1 MRILDRYIARQFLV
15 NLVTLL
21 VLLMTLTVAIDVL
34 INLNRFVRAGAELAG
49 EKGTLRHA
57 ATTLVWIVDLWGPR
71 LLQLF
76 TYIGGLTM
84 VLAMGFTCAQLVR
97 RRELVAALA
106 SGVSLQRLAAPFF
119 IVALGVTAIQ
129 AANQELL
136 IPRVAHL
143 LTRSP
148 KDALARDLRPFETPL
163 IKDGSGRLW
172 YARVFDNETNT
183 LEGVHIWERDDAGR
197 VTTRIVADKAVWR
210 DSAWSLENGRAIDA
224 RVSTTTA
231 PGAQGVGEPVE
242 RIATSLNPEVLVTK
256 RFEGYGNNLSSHQI
270 GAMFEGAPMDAP
282 TRERFER
289 VRWGRYATFV
299 GNLLALVLALPFFMV
314 REPRAMMGQT
324 MRAAPIAGI
333 ALGASAFAPAFALPG
348 VPPQI
353 GVFAAALVL
362 LPLAL
367 AAAVSVRT

>member
-1 MRILDRYIARQFLV
+1 MGLLDRYIAKQFLV

-34 INLNRFVRAGAELAG
+34 INLNRFVRAASELAG

-57 ATTLVWIVDLWGPR
+57 VTTLVWIVDLWGPR

-84 VLAMGFTCAQLVR
+84 VIAMGFTCAQLVR
-97 RRELVAALA
+97 RRELVAVLA
-106 SGVSLQRLAAPFF
+106 SGVSLQRLAVPFF
-119 IVALGVTAIQ
+119 VVAIGVTALQ
-129 AANQELL
+129 AVNQELV
-136 IPRVAHL
+136 IPRIAHL

-148 KDALARDLRPFETPL
+148 KDAMARDLRPFETPL
-163 IKDGSGRLW
+163 VKDGSGRLW
-172 YARVFDNETNT
+172 YARVFNADTNT
-183 LEGVHIWERDDAGR
+183 IEGVHVWERDDAGR
-197 VTTRIVADKAVWR
+197 VQARVVAEAARWEGG
-210 DSAWSLENGRAIDA
+210 AWVFENGRRVDA
-224 RVSTTTA
+224 RVATSA
-231 PGAQGVGEPVE
+231 ASNVGQPIE
-242 RIATSLNPEVLVTK
+242 RLETSLNPEVLVAK
-256 RFEGYGNNLSSHQI
+256 RFEGYGNNLSSRQI
-270 GAMFEGAPMDAP
+270 GAMFEGAPMDSA

-289 VRWGRYATFV
+289 VRWGRYATLL
-299 GNLLALVLALPFFMV
+299 GNVLALVLVLPFFLV

-324 MRAAPIAGI
+324 LKAAPIAGL

>member
-1 MRILDRYIARQFLV
+1 MRTLDRYIARQFLV

-21 VLLMTLTVAIDVL
+21 VLLMSLTVVIDVL

-57 ATTLVWIVDLWGPR
+57 VTTLVWIVDLWGPR

-84 VLAMGFTCAQLVR
+84 VIAMGFTCAQLVR

-119 IVALGVTAIQ
+119 VVAMGVTAIQ
-129 AANQELL
+129 AANQEFL
-136 IPRVAHL
+136 IPHVAHL

-148 KDALARDLRPFETPL
+148 KDALERNLRPFETPL
-163 IKDGSGRLW
+163 IKDGSDRLW
-172 YARVFDNETNT
+172 YAQVFDAGTST
-183 LEGVHIWERDDAGR
+183 LEGLHIWVRDDAGR
-197 VTTRIVADKAVWR
+197 VVTRIVADRAEWR
-210 DSAWSLENGRAIDA
+210 DGVWVLEGGRAVDA
-224 RVSTTTA
+224 SVSSSAA
-231 PGAQGVGEPVE
+231 PGLGTPVE
-242 RIATSLNPEVLVTK
+242 RVQTSLNPEVLVAK
-256 RFEGYGNNLSSHQI
+256 RFEGYGNNLSSRQI

-289 VRWGRYATFV
+289 VRWGRYATLT
-299 GNLLALVLALPFFMV
+299 GNLLALVLVLPFFMV
-314 REPRAMMGQT
+314 REPRAMMEQT
-324 MRAAPIAGI
+324 LKAAPIAGI

>member
-49 EKGTLRHA
+49 ERGSLRHA
-57 ATTLVWIVDLWGPR
+57 VTTLVWIVDLWGPR

-119 IVALGVTAIQ
+119 VVALGVTAIQ

-183 LEGVHIWERDDAGR
+183 LEGVHVWERDEAGR

-210 DSAWSLENGRAIDA
+210 DNAWSLENGRSIDA
-224 RVSTTTA
+224 RVSTTTN
-231 PGAQGVGEPVE
+231 AQGVGAPIE
-242 RIATSLNPEVLVTK
+242 RIATSLNPEVLVAK
-256 RFEGYGNNLSSHQI
+256 RFEGYGNNLSSRQI

-299 GNLLALVLALPFFMV
+299 GNLLALVLVLPFFMV

>member
-21 VLLMTLTVAIDVL
+21 ALLMTLTVAIDVL

-57 ATTLVWIVDLWGPR
+57 VTTLVWIVDLWGPR

-84 VLAMGFTCAQLVR
+84 VIAMGFTCAQLVR
-97 RRELVAALA
+97 RRELVAVLA

-119 IVALGVTAIQ
+119 AVALLVTAVQ

-172 YARVFDNETNT
+172 YARVFDAETNT
-183 LEGVHIWERDDAGR
+183 LEGLHIWERDEAGR
-197 VTTRIVADKAVWR
+197 VTRRIVADKAVWHAN
-210 DSAWSLENGRAIDA
+210 AWMLDNGRS
-224 RVSTTTA
+224 VSASESTVAA
-231 PGAQGVGEPVE
+231 PGMGKPVDH
-242 RIATSLNPEVLVTK
+242 IQTSLNPEVLVAK
-256 RFEGYGNNLSSHQI
+256 RFEGYGNNLSSRQI
-270 GAMFEGAPMDAP
+270 GAMFKGAPMDAP

-289 VRWGRYATFV
+289 VRWGRYATLL
-299 GNLLALVLALPFFMV
+299 GNLLALVLVLPFFMV

>member
-1 MRILDRYIARQFLV
+1 MRILDRYIARQFIV

-34 INLNRFVRAGAELAG
+34 LNLNRFVRAGEQIAG

-57 ATTLVWIVDLWGPR
+57 VTTLVWIVDLWGPR

-84 VLAMGFTCAQLVR
+84 VIAMGFTCAQLVR

-119 IVALGVTAIQ
+119 AVALGVTALQ
-129 AANQELL
+129 ALNQELL

-148 KDALARDLRPFETPL
+148 KDALERNLRPFETPL

-172 YARVFDNETNT
+172 YAREFDAATGT
-183 LEGVHIWERDDAGR
+183 LVGLHIWARDDAGR
-197 VTTRIVADKAVWR
+197 VTRRIIADRAEWR
-210 DSAWSLENGRAIDA
+210 DGAWTFENGRSVDA
-224 RVSTTTA
+224 SVSATTA
-231 PGAQGVGEPVE
+231 PGMGEPLA
-242 RIATSLNPEVLVTK
+242 RIQTSLNPEVLVAK
-256 RFEGYGNNLSSHQI
+256 RFEGYGNNLSSRQI
-270 GAMFEGAPMDAP
+270 GAMFEGAPMDTR

-289 VRWGRYATFV
+289 VRWGRYATLA
-299 GNLLALVLALPFFMV
+299 GNLMALVLVLPIFLV
-314 REPRAMMGQT
+314 REPRVMLGQT
-324 MRAAPIAGI
+324 LKAAPIAGL